1 MYFTIIIPTYNSAN
15 TIKAAI
21 DSVLMQSFTSFEIVL
36 LDACSTDTTIQIAKS
51 FNDTRIIIH
60 SEKDNGVYDAM
71 NKGIAL
77 AQGEWVYFLG
87 SDDEL
92 NNDKVLFNIYQH
104 LKQNNSINI
113 LYGNVFF
120 NSGRPAWASN
130 SNVYDGEFTFEK
142 LLNQNICHQSIF
154 YRRDFIVL
162 NKFKYSLKYPICADW
177 DFNIRCW
184 LKSPFHFIDLIIAN
198 FRAGGL
204 SSSSTIDTFPS
215 NRFIKLALYQGQFGK
230 FTLLLSKKYLR
241 YLYNKLKFG
250 FTSKSQR

>member
-1 MYFTIIIPTYNSAN
+1 MKVSIITATYNSAA
-15 TIKAAI
+15 TVADTLHSVQKQTYPAI
-21 DSVLMQSFTSFEIVL
+21 EH
-36 LDACSTDTTIQIAKS
+36 
-51 FNDTRIIIH
+51 IIIDGLSNDNTLQIVSGFNH
-60 SEKDNGVYDAM
+60 VQQVVSEKDTGIYDAM